1 MIGIIIALMIVLLI
15 ISTFPFAYKLG
26 YSDGLE
32 KAGEIIEEEFK
43 KRENEIDK
51 RTGNGED

>member
-1 MIGIIIALMIVLLI
+1 MREIIIAVLIVLLI

-43 KRENEIDK
+43 EQENEIDK

>member
-1 MIGIIIALMIVLLI
+1 MIEIIMALMIILLI

>member
-1 MIGIIIALMIVLLI
+1 MIEIITALMIILLI
-15 ISTFPFAYKLG
+15 VSTFPFAYKLG

>member
-1 MIGIIIALMIVLLI
+1 MREIIIAVLIVLLI

>member
-1 MIGIIIALMIVLLI
+1 MREIIMAVLI
-15 ISTFPFAYKLG
+15 ILFVIGTFPFAYKLG

>member
-1 MIGIIIALMIVLLI
+1 MREIIIAVLIVLLI

-32 KAGEIIEEEFK
+32 KAGEIIEKEFNK
-43 KRENEIDK
+43 QENEIDK